1 MFIVFEGIDGVGKST
16 QIELLTGALVELEYD
31 VVSTREPG
39 GTEVGEEIR
48 ALLKSDFSMGIRTE
62 LLLMLASRSQHVD
75 TLIRPGIERGC
86 VVISDRFEASTFAYQ
101 GYGRG
106 VDLSRLRAIN
116 EFATGGLKP
125 DVTFLID
132 RESSFR
138 ETFDDDRFESAGIEF
153 AKRVREGYLEL
164 SREEGWVVIDGDR
177 EINAIQGEILE
188 HLRLLGLTNIKE
200 GKS

>member
-16 QIELLTGALVELEYD
+16 QIELLAGGLVELGYK

-48 ALLKSDFSMGIRTE
+48 TLLKSDYSMGIRTE
-62 LLLMLASRSQHVD
+62 LLLMLASRSQHID
-75 TLIRPGIERGC
+75 TIIRPAIERGC

-106 VDLSRLRAIN
+106 VDLSRLRAVN

-138 ETFDDDRFESAGIEF
+138 ATVDKDRFESAGIEF
-153 AKRVREGYLEL
+153 SKRVRVGYIEL
-164 SREEGWVVIDGDR
+164 SSEEGWVVINGDR
-177 EINAIQGEILE
+177 EINTVHGEILD
-188 HLRLLGLTNIKE
+188 HLRHLGLTNMTE
-200 GKS
+200 GKR